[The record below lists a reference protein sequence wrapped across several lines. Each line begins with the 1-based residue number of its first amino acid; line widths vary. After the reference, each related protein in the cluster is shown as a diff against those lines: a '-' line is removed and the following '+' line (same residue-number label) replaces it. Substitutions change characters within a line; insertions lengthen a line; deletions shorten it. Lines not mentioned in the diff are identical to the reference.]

1 MPMIDGPA
9 PVSLMDS
16 LMAHAARQIENTEI
30 AINHWGCR
38 VATSRERCKNQDAYM
53 RDVLPLLDASPAV
66 YRYAWY
72 SARDQPQLWSTGNGG
87 GNLLEWNISK
97 PTLTSTGE
105 MYSANEQRQSDISAS
120 DITL

>member
-38 VATSRERCKNQDAYM
+38 ANAPAVPSCNLTRAMQDAYM

-105 MYSANEQRQSDISAS
+105 MYSANVNQISAQV
-120 DITL
+120 I